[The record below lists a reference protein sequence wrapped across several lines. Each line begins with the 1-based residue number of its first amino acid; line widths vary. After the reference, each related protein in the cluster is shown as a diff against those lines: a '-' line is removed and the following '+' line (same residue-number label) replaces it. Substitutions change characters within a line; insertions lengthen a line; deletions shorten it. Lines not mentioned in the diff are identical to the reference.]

1 MATDTRELRE
11 KRHKL
16 ILDARAI
23 LDKAD
28 KEEERRSLT
37 AEERT
42 EYDRIVVDADAA
54 KSEIE
59 DLERRNDLE
68 RQEAADALS
77 QEEEKRRKDA
87 ENNEEG
93 AKLPLTAEEQRWAFL
108 GEEEYRSA
116 FNGYLTRGI
125 TAMADDERRALSA
138 GTGTEG
144 GYLYASEQFSEEL
157 IQNVVDATIV
167 RQFARG
173 FTLSTAD
180 SMGNPTLTNRMSDAE
195 WTSELGVP
203 SRDTTLK
210 FGKRALT
217 PHPLAKEAVVSQV
230 LLRKVPNSQTIV
242 RDELG
247 RVVAEANENA
257 FMLGDGVQ
265 KPLGMFVAS
274 DDGISTGRDV
284 SSGNTA
290 ATPKFDGLKG
300 AKYSIKQNYWGKLRW
315 IFHRNIMELIA
326 KLKDGNG
333 RYLLQDSVVQGE
345 PDRMLGFPVSMSEF
359 APSTVAASAYVG
371 ILGDFSNY
379 WIVDALNM
387 QITRADEL
395 LVRSNQSLFI
405 IRMETDGAP
414 IREEAFARVKLGT

>member
-1 MATDTRELRE
+1 MAIDTREVRE

-28 KEEERRSLT
+28 KEERRSLT

-42 EYDRIVVDADAA
+42 EYDRIMVDADAA
-54 KSEIE
+54 KTEI
-59 DLERRNDLE
+59 DDAERRNDLE
-68 RQEAADALS
+68 RQEAVDHLS
-77 QEEEKRRKDA
+77 QEEESRRRDA
-87 ENNEEG
+87 EGDEEG
-93 AKLPLTAEEQRWAFL
+93 AKLPLTAEESRWAFR

-116 FNGYLTRGI
+116 FATYLTRGPA
-125 TAMADDERRALSA
+125 AMNDDERRALSA

-167 RQFARG
+167 RKFAKH
-173 FTLSTAD
+173 FTLLTAD
-180 SMGNPTLTNRMSDAE
+180 SLGNPTLTNRMSDAE
-195 WTSELGVP
+195 WTSEIGVP
-203 SRDTTLK
+203 SRDSTLK

-217 PHPLAKEAVVSQV
+217 PHPLAKEAIISQV
-230 LLRKVPNSQTIV
+230 LLRKVPKSETIV

-247 RVVAEANENA
+247 RVVGEANENA
-257 FMLGDGVQ
+257 FMTGDGVQ
-265 KPLGMFVAS
+265 KPLGMFTVS
-274 DDGISTGRDV
+274 DDGITTGRDV

-290 ATPKFDGLKG
+290 TSPKFDGLKK
-300 AKYSIKQNYWGKLRW
+300 AKYSIKQNYWNALRW
-315 IFHRNIMELIA
+315 IFHRTIMELIA
-326 KLKDGNG
+326 KLKDGEG

-359 APSTVAASAYVG
+359 SPNTIGASLYVG
-371 ILGDFSNY
+371 ILGDYSNY

-387 QITRADEL
+387 QIIRADEL
-395 LVRSNQSLFI
+395 YVRTNQSLFI
-405 IRMETDGAP
+405 VRMETDAAP